1 MTTSLA
7 VRHPRDTPWLI
18 VLWAL
23 TGISLALGLVVPA
36 IMVTKVRLFDSTH
49 SVLSGIQDLWF
60 SDSWPLAIVIA
71 AFSVALPVVKLLVA
85 AVLWL
90 APYHR
95 TGPLH
100 ALAVSVGKWS
110 MLDVLV
116 VAIIVVSLQGDFFV
130 RFRAQGG
137 IYLFGASALLAMVLM
152 AWIDRRRRQADS
164 DQALR

>member
-1 MTTSLA
+1 MTASLA
-7 VRHPRDTPWLI
+7 ARHPRDTPWLI

-23 TGISLALGLVVPA
+23 TAISLALGLVVPA
-36 IMVTKVRLFDSTH
+36 VKVTKVRLFDDTH
-49 SVLSGIQDLWF
+49 SVLSGIGDLWY

-71 AFSVALPVVKLLVA
+71 AFSVALPVLKLLVA
-85 AVLWL
+85 AFLWL
-90 APYHR
+90 TPYHR

-100 ALAVSVGKWS
+100 AIAVSIGKWS

-137 IYLFGASALLAMVLM
+137 IYLFGASALFAMVLM
-152 AWIDRRRRQADS
+152 AWIDRRRRQADA
-164 DQALR
+164 QTRR

>member
-1 MTTSLA
+1 MSASLA
-7 VRHPRDTPWLI
+7 TRHPRDTPWLI

-23 TGISLALGLVVPA
+23 TAISLALGLIVPA
-36 IMVTKVRLFDSTH
+36 VKVTKVRLFDSMH
-49 SVLSGIQDLWF
+49 SVLTGIHDLWL

-71 AFSVALPVVKLLVA
+71 AFSVALPAVKLLVA
-85 AVLWL
+85 GFLWL

-100 ALAVSVGKWS
+100 GIAVAVGKWS

-130 RFRAQGG
+130 RFRAQNG
-137 IYLFGASALLAMVLM
+137 IYLFGASALFAMLLM
-152 AWIDRRRRQADS
+152 SWIDRRRRQADA
-164 DQALR
+164 DQARR

>member
-1 MTTSLA
+1 MSTASLA
-7 VRHPRDTPWLI
+7 AHHPRDTPWLI

-23 TGISLALGLVVPA
+23 TAISLGLGLIVPA
-36 IMVTKVRLFDSTH
+36 VLVTKLRLFDARH
-49 SVLSGIQDLWF
+49 SVLSGIADLWF

-85 AVLWL
+85 AWLWF
-90 APYHR
+90 APHHR

-100 ALAVSVGKWS
+100 SLALSIGKWS

-116 VAIIVVSLQGDFFV
+116 VAIIVVSLQGDFLV
-130 RFRAQGG
+130 RFRAQSG
-137 IYLFGASALLAMVLM
+137 IYLFGASALFAMALM

-164 DQALR
+164 QARR